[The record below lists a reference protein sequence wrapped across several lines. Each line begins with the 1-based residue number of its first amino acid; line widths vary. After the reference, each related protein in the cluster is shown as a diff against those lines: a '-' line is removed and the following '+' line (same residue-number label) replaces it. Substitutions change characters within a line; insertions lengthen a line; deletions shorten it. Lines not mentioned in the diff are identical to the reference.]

1 MTMYNYRL
9 DSFTHVEHLY
19 NTTKPIRGSKIVP
32 LGDRRR
38 KWERIVKVSP
48 KCYVLLDELH
58 ADKYKSYNWYK
69 TEEQQIAEA
78 AVMWT
83 RNADGTD
90 TVQFRNESG
99 DHAHCSRYSF
109 LERCMPMNMDFLV
122 DGGKQYIRYDGKR
135 YYVPKDTDKPVK
147 FSTGRTNSSIE
158 GLLPRAFRHSALWEL
173 ISEPHLVPVV
183 RTRINK
189 SAKEPYLKGIQ
200 EYVHWA
206 WTMTPLLDNKD
217 RTFESARNIR
227 GQVRG
232 YLQSTHASQDKFREV
247 LDNPDHPARTDL
259 VAHFLLSYSDTV
271 RRVGWDDRQR
281 CYVDYSNKSLTEDP
295 KKFRS
300 AFNTWVNTFAG
311 FIEKF
316 NEYRGGE

>member
-1 MTMYNYRL
+1 MAMYNFNIS
-9 DSFTHVEHLY
+9 SFVDAERLY
-19 NTTKPIRGSKIVP
+19 NNTKPIRGSKIVP

-58 ADKYKSYNWYK
+58 ADKYKSYDWYK
-69 TEEQQIAEA
+69 TEEEHIAEA
-78 AVMWT
+78 AVTWT
-83 RNADGTD
+83 RNANGTD
-90 TVQFRNESG
+90 TVQFRNGSG
-99 DHAHCSRYSF
+99 DYAHTSRYSF
-109 LERCMPMNMDFLV
+109 LDRCMPMNMDFLV

-147 FSTGRTNSSIE
+147 FSTGNEPNS
-158 GLLPRAFRHSALWEL
+158 GGWEL

-227 GQVRG
+227 GQVRD

>member
-38 KWERIVKVSP
+38 KWER
-48 KCYVLLDELH
+48 
-58 ADKYKSYNWYK
+58 
-69 TEEQQIAEA
+69 
-78 AVMWT
+78 
-83 RNADGTD
+83 
-90 TVQFRNESG
+90 
-99 DHAHCSRYSF
+99 YSF
-109 LERCMPMNMDFLV
+109 LDRCTPMGMDFIV

-217 RTFESARNIR
+217 RTFESAR
-227 GQVRG
+227 
-232 YLQSTHASQDKFREV
+232 K
-247 LDNPDHPARTDL
+247 RTG
-259 VAHFLLSYSDTV
+259 T
-271 RRVGWDDRQR
+271 
-281 CYVDYSNKSLTEDP
+281 
-295 KKFRS
+295 
-300 AFNTWVNTFAG
+300 
-311 FIEKF
+311 
-316 NEYRGGE
+316 